1 MWWTSGGN
9 TGSFLSAAWIVP
21 PEATDWWTLSMAFLM
36 TVLPDVLPVTLIASS
51 IGTPAVTSEDSV
63 RDQRASAIFWT
74 IWPIFSGVRR
84 RRRSHCWRPRSEPFH
99 LTKPTTIATAMP
111 TSTYG

>member
-21 PEATDWWTLSMAFLM
+21 PEATDWWTLSMAFSM

-51 IGTPAVTSEDSV
+51 IGTPAVTSDDSV

-74 IWPIFSGVRR
+74 MSPIFIGVRR
-84 RRRSHCWRPRSEPFH
+84 RRRSHWARPFAVAFQRTNMKTPPPTMMIG
-99 LTKPTTIATAMP
+99 TK
-111 TSTYG
+111 G